1 MVKVLI
7 LYQICPVKMTLTTL
21 IFSILFFHLFSIF
34 RHRVTTAILFGSKTL
49 LRASSPHWDCIK
61 ENSAIDIKQVRV
73 QFNVSYLFFISIR
86 KGVNLTK
93 ISTIQYLLQ
102 HIYVSNKNTSYWF
115 KTTRDTSFQ
124 TFCCTFENEVRG
136 PFLFSGFRTGN
147 RVLS

>member
-34 RHRVTTAILFGSKTL
+34 RHKVTTAILFGSKTL

-61 ENSAIDIKQVRV
+61 ENSAIDIKQVSV
-73 QFNVSYLFFISIR
+73 QCFLCFLY
-86 KGVNLTK
+86 KYKKEVNLTK

-124 TFCCTFENEVRG
+124 TFCCAFENEVRG
-136 PFLFSGFRTGN
+136 PFLSSGFRTGN